1 MAACPSTRYERAPL
15 LTLKAYLAHTW
26 VQTPTMERGSSPWQP
41 VLVVLLVLLVLLSLY
56 SALTVS
62 GFQSQLSS
70 LQNQNIAQQQD
81 IIGLQN
87 QVWSLESKIALLS
100 REVAGL
106 LPPVTDFYIQ
116 SACVS
121 ATEDCGGSA
130 YSIILANNGTT
141 SVPNGY
147 SVYLGFNDTS
157 RKTFIG
163 FNTTLPSAVAPGQT
177 VQIISSVWPPNVDAA
192 DKLSP
197 GDAVDAG
204 VLVGS
209 FQALLGVRVIT
220 CYSYT
225 TTETQTNYTVST
237 YTQTQTIT
245 SCY

>member
-1 MAACPSTRYERAPL
+1 
-15 LTLKAYLAHTW
+15 
-26 VQTPTMERGSSPWQP
+26 
-41 VLVVLLVLLVLLSLY
+41 VLLILLSLY

-70 LQNQNIAQQQD
+70 LQNQNVAQQQD
-81 IIGLQN
+81 IIGLEN
-87 QVWSLESKIALLS
+87 QVGLLESKVALLS

-121 ATEDCGGSA
+121 AAEDCGGSA

-163 FNTTLPSAVAPGQT
+163 FNVTLPSAVAPGQA
-177 VQIISSVWPPNVDAA
+177 VQIVSSVWPSNIDATT
-192 DKLSP
+192 KLSP
-197 GDAVDAG
+197 GDAVEIG
-204 VLVGS
+204 VLVGGFEAS
-209 FQALLGVRVIT
+209 RGVGVIT

-225 TTETQTNYTVST
+225 TTETYTNFTVST
-237 YTQTQTIT
+237 FTQTQTIT